1 MRRHTVVPRETWQ
14 KAVERVGLTYHTLDN
29 GTPYWDESA
38 YWEFSA
44 AEIDRL
50 EAATAEIQRMAL
62 AAGDA
67 ILDPASDWLSRM
79 HIPAKA
85 VAAIRETWQS
95 EPPALY
101 GRLDLADDGHSI
113 KLLDYNAD
121 TPTCVVE
128 AAVAQW
134 YWLEELFPKADQ
146 FNSLHEKLVAKWRDL
161 FPYVSQPVYF
171 GHDGGN
177 HGGGNEDAMTIAYL
191 RDTAQQAGLKT
202 VAIAMRDIGWEEAK
216 KHLLGAATPGRFVDL
231 SGHPMQT
238 IFKLYPWEWLLN
250 DAFGDRALE
259 TLNSKD
265 QKPVAGKVQW
275 LEPAWKMLWSNKALL
290 AVLWEMFPNHE
301 LLLPAYLDGPHNM
314 QNYVRKPLVGREG
327 AGVAVFRNW
336 AESDYAAD
344 RGAGANALDAKAADG
359 HFVYQQLARMAEAD
373 GKTAVFGS
381 WLIDGEPAG
390 MGIRESDG
398 LVTNNFSRFVPHLFR

>member
-1 MRRHTVVPRETWQ
+1 MRRHTIAPRDDWRA
-14 KAVERVGLTYHTLDN
+14 KVERVGLTFHTLEN
-29 GTPYWDESA
+29 GDPYWDESA

-44 AEIDRL
+44 AEIDRI

-62 AAGDA
+62 AAGDV
-67 ILDPASDWLSRM
+67 ILDPKNDWLSRM

-101 GRLDLADDGHSI
+101 GRLDLAYDGYSI
-113 KLLDYNAD
+113 KLLEYNAD
-121 TPTCVVE
+121 TPTCLVE

-161 FPYVSQPVYF
+161 FPYVAQPVYF
-171 GHDGGN
+171 GHD
-177 HGGGNEDAMTIAYL
+177 GGNEDAMTIAYL
-191 RDTAQQAGLKT
+191 ADTAQQAGLKT
-202 VAIAMRDIGWEEAK
+202 ASIRMREIGWEQ
-216 KHLLGAATPGRFVDL
+216 AASRFVDL
-231 SGHPMQT
+231 QGHAIRT

-259 TLNSKD
+259 TMDSRE

-275 LEPAWKMLWSNKALL
+275 LEPVWKMLWSNKALL
-290 AVLWEMFPNHE
+290 AVLWEMFPMHE
-301 LLLPAYLDGPHNM
+301 LLLPAYLDGPRNM

-327 AGVAVFRNW
+327 AGVTVFRNW
-336 AESDYAAD
+336 VESEGAAT
-344 RGAGANALDAKAADG
+344 AYPLDAKAADG
-359 HFVYQQLARMAEAD
+359 HYVYQQLARLAEAD